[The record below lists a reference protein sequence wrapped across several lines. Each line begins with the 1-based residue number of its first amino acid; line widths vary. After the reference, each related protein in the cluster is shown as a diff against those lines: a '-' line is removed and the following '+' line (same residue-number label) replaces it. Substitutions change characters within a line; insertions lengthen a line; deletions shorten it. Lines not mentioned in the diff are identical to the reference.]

1 MGVAKER
8 KHAKHS
14 GGIAAA
20 VTKQTAGKFARPV
33 NDGDESGND
42 SAKSIPTSNASSPP
56 INTPEIRPAAAPD
69 NENPEPSPS
78 LDVLSTTSVS
88 ASTAPS
94 VIHDWARSGMAAS
107 PSNLIALAGESPPTQ
122 PSSYEDAGRLHHGWT
137 AQRAFMTPSPAS
149 PSPPT
154 SHPRRPLSYQMDPHF
169 VSPDNMP
176 RPSSTAAHHRRSSL
190 HSPAPYSHNTHSRIG
205 SHPPPLPFQPQ
216 AHFYGVSDLDLTLKP
231 QSGMKPGD
239 HGLYF
244 GFDKLPAPYSA
255 AASDNVVLAGYQGG
269 LEVYGVSKR
278 GLEHIASLKGLRGG
292 VHYAKILPWTVGG
305 DKDSVFP
312 LVALVVHGPVLPQRP
327 ASAANPDDDDDE
339 IKADGAT
346 SPRSAYAHHDAFSG
360 RGGQSGQ
367 VIEAY
372 QTAIEIYS
380 LRTNKLV
387 DVLLQAPTI
396 PISAEVSLTSP
407 IFQPPP
413 PTGAF
418 AIKADA
424 GTVAVCSGATGECW
438 LYTQLLQ
445 PQNGHV
451 FACTAKL
458 WTCIQQG
465 QRGGDVAEE
474 SDKMNPLGTSRR
486 SNPPTA
492 ILALNGRRIAYC
504 PAAPSSSIAIRA
516 HLPVPILGRGA
527 GVTSHT
533 PPHLPSPTA
542 AVDLPISD
550 SVVNKVM
557 REATQ
562 ELIQGA
568 KWVGQQGLQAWNSY
582 WNRSSSPQSQQSQQ
596 AQQQQPRSPPQQ
608 WAARNDG
615 AAFPPTH
622 GTSGQAAPT
631 KDPGLVSIVDVDSLV
646 TSPSVHPICTFATPL
661 GCSFLSFSPSSLAL
675 FTASSKGDVQT
686 VWDLLRVQHTH
697 SSPLQASL
705 PSHESVGPL
714 VRQIAQFSRMTV
726 ARIIEVVWTEPQG
739 ERLAMVTERGTVHL
753 LEMPFS
759 AFMWPPPRRR
769 KVTTTQKPSVEPP
782 EPSSSAVSLAS
793 GAFGAAYQA
802 AMPFVTRSRQG
813 SSNSSNTAGS
823 ILKDSAAQG
832 GRAIAASITSSLGKT
847 GSAISQL
854 RNTGENRVSLPPGG
868 ALPSASCVV
877 WIRGRRSAAL
887 FNLGGGL
894 VRTYPSKA
902 RRHAGHAGGRRNARA
917 NRYTDYRVPLLPDD
931 TVAPAVRQVLE
942 LGAQE
947 EYLDLS
953 DTEMD
958 VGTTL
963 TLKGRPRAVPNT
975 LHTMGETI
983 PQAEI
988 ECSAPY
994 QPFHTDRRVILC
1006 EYTPGYGSQLD
1017 GMSEALAH
1025 SSLDANAPSMSKKAK
1040 KGQSAAAANAPSGA
1054 PDASAWAFGQDI
1066 SVVKLDV
1073 GLPSAFE
1080 DEYADPEDHRPL
1092 PPSAMERVMEYGDS
1106 EQIVVTTRRRRSA
1119 HQGDPDGDGFFEDDC
1134 EVLDFADQRV

>member
-1 MGVAKER
+1 MPAKKER
-8 KHAKHS
+8 KNAKHS

-20 VTKQTAGKFARPV
+20 VTKHTAGKFARPV

-42 SAKSIPTSNASSPP
+42 SSKSIPTSNASSPP
-56 INTPEIRPAAAPD
+56 INTPEIRPSAAPD
-69 NENPEPSPS
+69 HDNPEPSPS
-78 LDVLSTTSVS
+78 LDALSTTSVS

-94 VIHDWARSGMAAS
+94 VIHEWARNGMAAS
-107 PSNLIALAGESPPTQ
+107 PSNLIALASESPPTQ
-122 PSSYEDAGRLHHGWT
+122 PSSYEDSGRLHHGWT

-190 HSPAPYSHNTHSRIG
+190 NSPAPYAHTHARVG
-205 SHPPPLPFQPQ
+205 SHPPPLPHQPQ
-216 AHFYGVSDLDLTLKP
+216 AHFYGVSDLDLTIKP

-239 HGLYF
+239 QGLYF
-244 GFDKLPAPYSA
+244 GFDKLPSPYNATGSE
-255 AASDNVVLAGYQGG
+255 NVVLAGYQGG

-305 DKDSVFP
+305 EKDSNFP
-312 LVALVVHGPVLPQRP
+312 LVALVVHGPVLPQRA
-327 ASAANPDDDDDE
+327 ASATSPDDDDDDAAAAA
-339 IKADGAT
+339 KRVDGAA
-346 SPRSAYAHHDAFSG
+346 SPRSVFTHHDTFSG
-360 RGGQSGQ
+360 RNGQNGH

-372 QTAIEIYS
+372 QTAVEVYS
-380 LRTNKLV
+380 LKTNKLV
-387 DVLLQAPTI
+387 DVLLQPSAI

-438 LYTQLLQ
+438 VYTQLLQ
-445 PQNGHV
+445 AQNGHL

-458 WTCIQQG
+458 WTCVQQG
-465 QRGGDVAEE
+465 QRGGDVPEE
-474 SDKMNPLGTSRR
+474 GDKMNSLGTTRR
-486 SNPPTA
+486 PNPPTA
-492 ILALNGRRIAYC
+492 IFALNGRKIAYC

-516 HLPVPILGRGA
+516 HLPVPILGRGV
-527 GVTSHT
+527 GVTSLT
-533 PPHLPSPTA
+533 PPHLPTITA

-568 KWVGQQGLQAWNSY
+568 RWVGQQGLQAWNSY
-582 WNRSSSPQSQQSQQ
+582 WNRSSSPQSQQQ
-596 AQQQQPRSPPQQ
+596 QQQQPRSPPQQ
-608 WAARNDG
+608 WASTRSPRNDA

-622 GTSGQAAPT
+622 GASGQAAST
-631 KDPGLVSIVDVDSLV
+631 KDPGLVSILDVDSLA
-646 TSPSVHPICTFATPL
+646 TSPSIHPSSTFSAPL
-661 GCSFLSFSPSSLAL
+661 GCSFLSFSPSSLSL

-697 SSPLQASL
+697 SSPLQASMA
-705 PSHESVGPL
+705 SHDGNGPQ

-726 ARIIEVVWTEPQG
+726 ARIIEVVWTEPHG

-769 KVTTTQKPSVEPP
+769 KVSQKPATEPS

-813 SSNSSNTAGS
+813 SGNSSNTAGS

-832 GRAIAASITSSLGKT
+832 GRAIAASITSSIGKT

-854 RNTGENRVSLPPGG
+854 RHTGENRVSLPPSSS
-868 ALPSASCVV
+868 LPSSSCVI
-877 WIRGRRSAAL
+877 WIRGRRSATL

-894 VRTYPSKA
+894 VRTYPCKS
-902 RRHAGHAGGRRNARA
+902 RRHPGHNGKRIARV
-917 NRYTDYRVPLLPDD
+917 NRYTDYRLPFLPDD
-931 TVAPAVRQVLE
+931 TVAPAVRQILD
-942 LGAQE
+942 LGTQE

-963 TLKGRPRAVPNT
+963 TLKSRPRVVSNT
-975 LHTMGETI
+975 LHTMAETI

-994 QPFHTDRRVILC
+994 QPFHTDKRVILC

-1017 GMSEALAH
+1017 GMSEVLAN
-1025 SSLDANAPSMSKKAK
+1025 SSLDAKAPPAK
-1040 KGQSAAAANAPSGA
+1040 KTINGQHLAANALNGG

-1066 SVVKLDV
+1066 SVVKLDL
-1073 GLPSAFE
+1073 GLPSAME
-1080 DEYADPEDHRPL
+1080 DEYDDPEDHRPL
-1092 PPSAMERVMEYGDS
+1092 PPSAMERVMEFGDS
-1106 EQIVVTTRRRRSA
+1106 EQIVVTTRRRRGA